1 MKKNTWLK
9 YFIGIAIVA
18 LAAFIIVMF
27 VSKVIN
33 NVSDTS
39 AQLDKKVNDE
49 LKYLEVSIE
58 TLINDFETLNLNT
71 EIQALYTAWPTI
83 ALDLNALNVNSNN
96 ILTFNN
102 TLDLLADSIQ
112 NNDKNNSL
120 INIANLY
127 KLVSEYYNETS
138 KDTEKNKIIEV
149 KSNAISAYSLVS
161 SEKWD
166 FSKQFL
172 GKAEETLL
180 QIVNSS
186 REYKRNRT
194 K

>member
-71 EIQALYTAWPTI
+71 EIQALYAAWPTI

-149 KSNAISAYSLVS
+149 KSNVISAYSLVS

-172 GKAEETLL
+172 GKAEEALL

>member
-58 TLINDFETLNLNT
+58 ALINDFETLNLNT

-149 KSNAISAYSLVS
+149 KSNVISAYSLVS

>member
-112 NNDKNNSL
+112 NG
-120 INIANLY
+120 Y
-127 KLVSEYYNETS
+127 T
-138 KDTEKNKIIEV
+138 
-149 KSNAISAYSLVS
+149 AI
-161 SEKWD
+161 
-166 FSKQFL
+166 
-172 GKAEETLL
+172 
-180 QIVNSS
+180 
-186 REYKRNRT
+186 
-194 K
+194 

>member
-27 VSKVIN
+27 VSKIIN

-58 TLINDFETLNLNT
+58 TLINDFETLNLDT

-149 KSNAISAYSLVS
+149 KSNVISAYSLVS

>member
-58 TLINDFETLNLNT
+58 TLINDFETLNLDT

-149 KSNAISAYSLVS
+149 KSNVISAYSLVS

>member
-71 EIQALYTAWPTI
+71 EIQSLYTAWPTI

-149 KSNAISAYSLVS
+149 KSNVISAYSLVS

-172 GKAEETLL
+172 GKAEEALL

>member
-149 KSNAISAYSLVS
+149 KSNVISAYSLVS

-166 FSKQFL
+166 LSKQFL
-172 GKAEETLL
+172 GKAEEALL

>member
-149 KSNAISAYSLVS
+149 KSNVISAYSLVS

-172 GKAEETLL
+172 GKAEEALL

>member
-127 KLVSEYYNETS
+127 KLV
-138 KDTEKNKIIEV
+138 
-149 KSNAISAYSLVS
+149 
-161 SEKWD
+161 
-166 FSKQFL
+166 
-172 GKAEETLL
+172 
-180 QIVNSS
+180 
-186 REYKRNRT
+186 
-194 K
+194 